1 MVMGDQT
8 IKLTNNILNI
18 NSAVLNAAT
27 LAYPEV
33 DEIYSFSELIDLI
46 KVDLNR
52 WYNNQA
58 GDITAGQRNLVIN
71 LINTA
76 YTNTSNDA
84 RVLLVNTIKDSPQI
98 FKSSPEYKQLTFIP
112 PVNISAP
119 VTPPVATTPPANEK
133 PPVPSLPNAGE
144 TNTVAGTPNTNLPT
158 RESSIEEPARWGMK
172 VVGSETFYF
181 NLLPAMDSVIPL
193 QGSKEVPN
201 AMPGIATT
209 IKSAI
214 RKLSVPGSK
223 PIYQHLGIDSILIT
237 IVGMFSGNDG
247 TDPSVVGISDLA
259 MRSDFIVDTY
269 SPFLRF
275 QSLTNRQ
282 KLSVEINMARYGGVN
297 MVFTGYLKTIET
309 YLSRSNRNYY
319 TIQFEVDKLIS
330 EEECTAVKIDYI
342 PESIKEDIKAANS
355 KEVQVANAVIQTKE
369 CLRSN
374 NINPSGN
381 WVVQQSNIENLP
393 NRASGDAAVT
403 EYKVDRQ
410 IKCSNI
416 TVNPGTLLIVEYV
429 NSKGVRTGYMPKAS
443 DVELITDLYRNNPR
457 IEFSRDGGQDATTIL
472 SIAATGLS
480 IIGGAAAVIQG
491 IAAVTAATTAGATVA
506 AGGGIAL
513 GVVGVGAGAVEL
525 FGAGQDLLSGR
536 EITWGDRTSQA
547 ISGVLGAAS
556 GGFALIRKAGWFGKA
571 AAPVTPQAVAPVASQ
586 PVIASSVIREKTIKI
601 LQAVGSTPSIV
612 VDKVKQLYKPPYT
625 NENVIAVLQDLK
637 LPYDSDVVQYI
648 RYLISL

>member
-52 WYNNQA
+52 WYNNQP

-84 RVLLVNTIKDSPQI
+84 RVLLVNTIKNSPQV

-119 VTPPVATTPPANEK
+119 APPPVATTPPANEK

-158 RESSIEEPARWGMK
+158 RESSTEEPARWGMK

-381 WVVQQSNIENLP
+381 WVVPQSNIENLP

-429 NSKGVRTGYMPKAS
+429 NSKGVRTGYMPNAI

-457 IEFSRDGGQDATTIL
+457 IEFSRDGGQDATTVL

-480 IIGGAAAVIQG
+480 IIGGAAAVVQG
-491 IAAVTAATTAGATVA
+491 IAAVTAATTVGATA
-506 AGGGIAL
+506 AAAGGIAL

-556 GGFALIRKAGWFGKA
+556 GGFALIRKAGWFSKA
-571 AAPVTPQAVAPVASQ
+571 AAPITLQAVAPAASQ
-586 PVIASSVIREKTIKI
+586 AVSSVTASKAIRD
-601 LQAVGSTPSIV
+601 LQSVGSTPSIV

-625 NENVIAVLQDLK
+625 TENVIAVLQELK
-637 LPYDSDVVQYI
+637 LPTDSDIVQYI
-648 RYLISL
+648 RYLLSL